1 MEMETYQD
9 MTATDPQEAQ
19 DASFATI
26 AAIYDDGV
34 TLKFDG
40 MDTPTEKRYQ
50 TNAFVVF
57 KVGDRVRVIKD
68 SGTYVVE
75 YPVGAPRKSFSADY
89 ATNAGTLGGLDAS
102 AYPTSIIKSVTF
114 SAATADGYVWT
125 GIPFPK
131 YVIGVDL
138 EHLDVIVQFYKGSNE
153 ATARAEWAMMFFS
166 RRDVTTPLNGS
177 FNGRIYYI
185 G

>member
-19 DASFATI
+19 GASFATI

-40 MDTPTEKRYQ
+40 MDAPTEKHYQ

-89 ATNAGTLGGLDAS
+89 ATDAKTANKAANADYATSAGSANTASSATKATNATNAEYTLYIRSNASTGGYAIRFLVNSNGYFIASSYNGTW
-102 AYPTSIIKSVTF
+102 K
-114 SAATADGYVWT
+114 
-125 GIPFPK
+125 
-131 YVIGVDL
+131 
-138 EHLDVIVQFYKGSNE
+138 
-153 ATARAEWAMMFFS
+153 
-166 RRDVTTPLNGS
+166 
-177 FNGRIYYI
+177 RIDNV
-185 G
+185 

>member
-1 MEMETYQD
+1 MAMDTYQD
-9 MTATDPQEAQ
+9 LAQTDPQEAQ

-40 MDTPTEKRYQ
+40 MDAPTEKRYQ

-75 YPVGAPRKSFSADY
+75 YPVGPPRKSFRADTAGSADSANVANRANHATSADSASSATKANNAMK
-89 ATNAGTLGGLDAS
+89 ATNAQYTLYIRSNAS
-102 AYPTSIIKSVTF
+102 TS
-114 SAATADGYVWT
+114 
-125 GIPFPK
+125 
-131 YVIGVDL
+131 
-138 EHLDVIVQFYKGSNE
+138 GSTIRLMVN
-153 ATARAEWAMMFFS
+153 S
-166 RRDVTTPLNGS
+166 NG
-177 FNGRIYYI
+177 YYI
-185 G
+185 ASSYNGTWKRIDNV

>member
-40 MDTPTEKRYQ
+40 MDASTEKRYQ
-50 TNAFVVF
+50 TNAFIVF
-57 KVGDRVRVIKD
+57 KIGDRVRVIKD

-89 ATNAGTLGGLDAS
+89 ATYVRSNAISSGYPIRFMVNSNGYFVAS
-102 AYPTSIIKSVTF
+102 SYNDTWK
-114 SAATADGYVWT
+114 
-125 GIPFPK
+125 
-131 YVIGVDL
+131 
-138 EHLDVIVQFYKGSNE
+138 
-153 ATARAEWAMMFFS
+153 
-166 RRDVTTPLNGS
+166 
-177 FNGRIYYI
+177 RIDNV
-185 G
+185 

>member
-1 MEMETYQD
+1 MEMDTYQD

-40 MDTPTEKRYQ
+40 MDAPTEKHYQ

-89 ATNAGTLGGLDAS
+89 ATNAGSANNAS
-102 AYPTSIIKSVTF
+102 NANYASSAGSASSASSASSAKSATNATNAQYAIYVRSNANSSGYPIRFMVNSN
-114 SAATADGYVWT
+114 GYFVASS
-125 GIPFPK
+125 
-131 YVIGVDL
+131 Y
-138 EHLDVIVQFYKGSNE
+138 
-153 ATARAEWAMMFFS
+153 
-166 RRDVTTPLNGS
+166 NGTWK
-177 FNGRIYYI
+177 RIDNV
-185 G
+185 

>member
-57 KVGDRVRVIKD
+57 KVGDRVRIIKD

-89 ATNAGTLGGLDAS
+89 ATDAKTANKADNANYATSAGSANTASSATKATNATNAEYTLYIRSNASSNGYPIRFMVNSNGYFVASSYNGTW
-102 AYPTSIIKSVTF
+102 K
-114 SAATADGYVWT
+114 
-125 GIPFPK
+125 
-131 YVIGVDL
+131 
-138 EHLDVIVQFYKGSNE
+138 
-153 ATARAEWAMMFFS
+153 
-166 RRDVTTPLNGS
+166 
-177 FNGRIYYI
+177 RIDNV
-185 G
+185 

>member
-9 MTATDPQEAQ
+9 MAATDPQEAQ

-40 MDTPTEKRYQ
+40 MDAPTEKRYQ

-89 ATNAGTLGGLDAS
+89 ATDAKTANKAANADYATSAGSANTASSATKATNATNAEYTLYIRSNASSNGYTIRFMVNSNGYFVASSYNGTW
-102 AYPTSIIKSVTF
+102 K
-114 SAATADGYVWT
+114 
-125 GIPFPK
+125 
-131 YVIGVDL
+131 
-138 EHLDVIVQFYKGSNE
+138 
-153 ATARAEWAMMFFS
+153 
-166 RRDVTTPLNGS
+166 
-177 FNGRIYYI
+177 RIDNV
-185 G
+185 

>member
-40 MDTPTEKRYQ
+40 MDAPTEKHYQ

-89 ATNAGTLGGLDAS
+89 ATNAGSANNAS
-102 AYPTSIIKSVTF
+102 NADYANSARSATNATNAQYTIYVRSNASSSGYPIRFMVNSN
-114 SAATADGYVWT
+114 GYFVASS
-125 GIPFPK
+125 
-131 YVIGVDL
+131 Y
-138 EHLDVIVQFYKGSNE
+138 
-153 ATARAEWAMMFFS
+153 
-166 RRDVTTPLNGS
+166 NGTWK
-177 FNGRIYYI
+177 RIDNV
-185 G
+185 